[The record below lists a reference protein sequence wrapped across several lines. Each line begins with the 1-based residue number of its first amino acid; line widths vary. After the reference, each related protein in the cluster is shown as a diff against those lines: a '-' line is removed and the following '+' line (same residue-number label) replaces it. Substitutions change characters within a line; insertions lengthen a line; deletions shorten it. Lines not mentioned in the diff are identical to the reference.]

1 MNKIELFLSDN
12 SFIIPNVDS
21 LSKKIFQDMIKGL
34 EGEESDQ
41 PMIVTRNEIP
51 VTDPADK
58 KIIVID
64 AGGTNFRSCL
74 VTFNKDGKAK
84 ISDLR
89 KTRMPGTDRTLSK
102 KEFYGE
108 IADNISYL
116 KDKASKIGFC
126 FSYALKSLPN
136 GDAEILAFSKEVK
149 ADEAIGSRV
158 GLELKNALEHKGWTL
173 IPSVNILNDTTAALL
188 SGVTVSRGKNY
199 DSFAGFILG
208 TGINNAYYDQS
219 FESVIVCECGMFSDI
234 ERSIFDSAV
243 DKESAKPGASPLE
256 KMCSGVYLGKIIQK
270 IITTACMKSGYSEE
284 KLFSEEFTIRFQ
296 QFIKTHTIELS
307 DLSPVLENPA
317 KVFEENPIYKLCCT
331 ETKSDKEN
339 FLFICKKVIERA
351 AAIVTSVLTATIR
364 KSAPEGK
371 TCIVCNGSTFWKTP
385 GLYEQVQK
393 LLKSAQDLP
402 AYEIIKVEDDITLG
416 AATAGL

>member
-1 MNKIELFLSDN
+1 MNKVELFLHDN
-12 SFIIPNVDS
+12 NFITPNVDS
-21 LSKKIFQDMIKGL
+21 LSKKIFQDMVHGL
-34 EGEESDQ
+34 QGDESDQ
-41 PMIVTRNEIP
+41 PMIITRNDIP
-51 VTDPADK
+51 EADPADK
-58 KIIVID
+58 TIIVID

-74 VTFNKDGKAK
+74 VTFNKDGKAH
-84 ISDLR
+84 ISNMR
-89 KTRMPGTDRTLSK
+89 KTSMPGTDRKLTK
-102 KEFYGE
+102 KEFYGS
-108 IADNISYL
+108 IADNINYL

-136 GDAEILAFSKEVK
+136 GDAEILAFSKEIK

-158 GLELKNALEHKGWTL
+158 GLELKNALEQKGWTT

-188 SGVTVSRGKNY
+188 SGVPVSRGKDF

-208 TGINNAYYDQS
+208 TGINNAYYDPE
-219 FESVIVCECGMFSDI
+219 FETIIVCECGMFRDI
-234 ERSIFDSAV
+234 ERSSFDLSV
-243 DKESAKPGASPLE
+243 DRESAKPGTSPLE

-270 IITTACMKSGYSEE
+270 IISTACMKSGYSQE

-296 QFIKTHTIELS
+296 KFISACSLELA
-307 DLSPVLENPA
+307 DISPVLENPNKA
-317 KVFEENPIYKLCCT
+317 FENNPVFQLCNT
-331 ETKSDKEN
+331 ETKSDKEV
-339 FLFICKKVIERA
+339 FLFICKKVVERA
-351 AAIVTSVLTATIR
+351 AAIVASVLAATIR

-393 LLKSAQDLP
+393 LINSSQDIP